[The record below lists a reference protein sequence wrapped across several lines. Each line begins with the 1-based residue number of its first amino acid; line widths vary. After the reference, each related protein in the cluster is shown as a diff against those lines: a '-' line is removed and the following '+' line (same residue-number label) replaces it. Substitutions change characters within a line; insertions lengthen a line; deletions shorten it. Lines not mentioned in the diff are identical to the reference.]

1 MELAFFVRLQ
11 AKHSTKHLLLF
22 QVLPLSD
29 LGCVS
34 PSQEG

>member
-1 MELAFFVRLQ
+1 MGISFFVTLQ
-11 AKHSTKHLLLF
+11 AKHSPKHLISF